1 MKKIITKFFIISLFT
16 CACFFGI
23 DKVYANTTLS
33 YDNIMVTNASLG
45 LNGTALSYNKYNTFS
60 STQLNFN
67 SFGTMFVVPNEEGH
81 YYYPSNVY
89 ERTTLCLDKYV
100 NPGSSGS
107 NSAQTYFMQTS
118 IKCRFPNSSYNGL
131 VTFVHNRVSVSG
143 SAPNMN
149 VYHEYNTQASGTF
162 SVSLL
167 AIQYSLSPFPVY
179 TADDTLIQQNDDI
192 KNILTII
199 KDGQNNLLVS
209 QNKTAAELEDV
220 NKNIKETN
228 DTLKDDDTSE
238 ASGEA
243 ESFFS
248 GFSTDTHGLTS
259 IITAPL
265 QLIGSI
271 TSSTCSPLKLDVPFV
286 EGKKLELPCMSSIY
300 KKHFGSFLT
309 IYQIATFGLIAYWVC
324 VRIFALVKD
333 FKDPDKDEVEVMDL

>member
-1 MKKIITKFFIISLFT
+1 MKKIIYKFFLISFFT
-16 CACFFGI
+16 CLCFFGI
-23 DKVYANTTLS
+23 DKVYAI
-33 YDNIMVTNASLG
+33 DNG
-45 LNGTALSYNKYNTFS
+45 S
-60 STQLNFN
+60 STWYVSNPYTLINNNAVSHEFYL
-67 SFGTMFVVPNEEGH
+67 SFSAQNLTI
-81 YYYPSNVY
+81 
-89 ERTTLCLDKYV
+89 RTTGTIYY
-100 NPGSSGS
+100 NGSMDGDTIPLYLWQRDTYCVSGNFSTASSTINNLRVGVHYS
-107 NSAQTYFMQTS
+107 NIRCY
-118 IKCRFPNSSYNGL
+118 FPNSSYMGHL
-131 VTFVHNRVSVSG
+131 IFVNHKVQLT
-143 SAPNMN
+143 
-149 VYHEYNTQASGTF
+149 NTQVGSNSIDNTYTLYQDGTSISLFGQQF
-162 SVSLL
+162 STIPFSED
-167 AIQYSLSPFPVY
+167 YSS
-179 TADDTLIQQNDDI
+179 DNTLILQNDE
-192 KNILTII
+192 ILNELKAI
-199 KDGQNNLLVS
+199 KDSSGNIAYKVDQANTS
-209 QNKTAAELEDV
+209 I
-220 NKNIKETN
+220 NKNTQVLKETQ

-309 IYQIATFGLIAYWVC
+309 IYQVATFGLIAYWVC